1 MDILRFPFAIILL
14 VSGVAML
21 AAGLIVLWRT
31 STFLSRA
38 VETDAMVVAG
48 ENGSKV
54 FHFFTNDDRRIEL
67 SALMGTTRYEEGQRV
82 RIRYDPASPENAQVK
97 RDGNWWLIPSI
108 TALVGFIVMLFG
120 VTTLTRA
127 IG

>member
-1 MDILRFPFAIILL
+1 MDILRFPIAIILL
-14 VSGVAML
+14 VSGAAML

-48 ENGSKV
+48 ENGTKV
-54 FHFFTNDDRRIEL
+54 FHFFTSDDRRVEL
-67 SALMGTTRYEEGQRV
+67 AALMGTTRYEEGQRV
-82 RIRYDPASPENAQVK
+82 RVLYDPTSPENAQVK
-97 RDGNWWLIPSI
+97 RDSNWWLLPSI
-108 TALVGFIVMLFG
+108 TAIAGFIVMLIG
-120 VTTLTRA
+120 VTNLTSA